1 MGNLFCTGAH
11 IDIRYDLKGSLY
23 GRTSKINSQFPTDMS
38 IALKDIDW
46 LEKDMKIEL
55 KNDDQIKFIK
65 ELEKDLIFFKDNQV
79 IDYSLLIGYSSLTR
93 SRTLKLSNNEE
104 F

>member
-23 GRTSKINSQFPTDMS
+23 GRTSKCNSYLPTDMS
-38 IALKDIDW
+38 IALKDLDW

-55 KNDDQIKFIK
+55 KNDD
-65 ELEKDLIFFKDNQV
+65 
-79 IDYSLLIGYSSLTR
+79 
-93 SRTLKLSNNEE
+93 
-104 F
+104 

>member
-23 GRTSKINSQFPTDMS
+23 GRTSKHNGQFPTDMS
-38 IALKDIDW
+38 IALKDLDW

-79 IDYSLLIGYSSLTR
+79 IDYSLLIGYSSLTQ
-93 SRTLKLSNNEE
+93 SRMLKLSNNEE